1 MIDWYAVSPIM
12 REREGGRKRRKGR
25 KERNHTCGI
34 LKEILTYILF
44 GELFVPLSDQGNA
57 SDSESFQAMSHL
69 VFHFNGDLALSSV
82 SMFFMHNLLFQSES
96 FLRKVASK
104 GNEKHFS
111 WFNVKVIF
119 FLFFYLLLY

>member
-1 MIDWYAVSPIM
+1 M
-12 REREGGRKRRKGR
+12 REREIGGRKRSKGI
-25 KERNHTCGI
+25 KEINHTCGI

-44 GELFVPLSDQGNA
+44 GELFVPLNDQGNA
-57 SDSESFQAMSHL
+57 SDSESFQTMSHL

-96 FLRKVASK
+96 FLRNVASK

-111 WFNVKVIF
+111 WFNVKVII